1 MTFLERLGAALTGP
15 SGSLE
20 ALWDSL
26 DVRDHARRLV
36 VAHYLADVQRD
47 LESEIRWDEIA
58 LMLADQVTDEA
69 LQEIHP
75 TLTVAGFIPSLQ
87 LNLAD
92 GYRRAGRFDDA
103 ARALADSVAF
113 TSHIPAGGGQ
123 QGEYRQLILD
133 GQRRIGELIAARD
146 SADVLAKQA

>member
-1 MTFLERLGAALTGP
+1 MTFLERLGAALNGP

-47 LESEIRWDEIA
+47 LESEVRWDELA

-75 TLTVAGFIPSLQ
+75 TLTVAGFVPSLQ

-92 GYRRAGRFDDA
+92 SYRRMGRFDEA
-103 ARALADSVAF
+103 ATALDRSVALNGHLPP
-113 TSHIPAGGGQ
+113 SGGE

-133 GQRRIGELIAARD
+133 AQRRVGELIAARD
-146 SADVLAKQA
+146 SADVLAKHA